1 MNPCLIDT
9 TKDYF
14 ENEEFLKIFQKVY
27 IESAHEFV
35 VMLDEISEKYSSN
48 LYWWVSITASRSPS
62 KSTLYKEFCIVKS
75 IQSFSLLYGKK
86 YQFLVSSFSQ
96 KLVLRQ
102 NLEEQCPEI
111 DVKKKKR
118 SPYE

>member
-1 MNPCLIDT
+1 MNPGLIDT

-48 LYWWVSITASRSPS
+48 LFWWVSITASRSPS
-62 KSTLYKEFCIVKS
+62 KSPLYKEFCIVKS

-96 KLVLRQ
+96 KLV
-102 NLEEQCPEI
+102 
-111 DVKKKKR
+111 
-118 SPYE
+118 